1 MANPVIRGFRNLMRF
16 SGRDSRGQF
25 WPYVGVVFALTFVLN
40 GAGMA
45 WMMSDLFAD
54 VAAYAETNPD
64 TTVVTSTPGSYS
76 IQYEGD
82 APAGMPMPDMRIF
95 SGVMAVT
102 VLIAVSLLAA
112 AVSRRL
118 HDRNIPAW
126 WGLAPL
132 PFLAFGLF
140 GMNQLFGAV
149 MEGNEPD
156 FSLFGLIFMNNVLY
170 MAVLVTLVIIM
181 AQQGTVGPNRYG
193 EEGQA

>member
-1 MANPVIRGFRNLMRF
+1 MANPVIRGFRNLTRF

-25 WPYVGVVFALTFVLN
+25 WPYAGVVFALTFVLN

-45 WMMSDLFAD
+45 WMMSDFFAD
-54 VAAYAETNPD
+54 IGTYAETHPD
-64 TTVVTSTPGSYS
+64 ATVISTPGSYT

-82 APAGMPMPDMRIF
+82 APADMPMPDMSIF

-102 VLIAVSLLAA
+102 ILIAVGLFAA

-118 HDRNIPAW
+118 HDRNIAAW

-140 GMNQLFGAV
+140 GMNQLFGVV
-149 MEGNEPD
+149 MKGTEPD
-156 FSLFGLIFMNNVLY
+156 FSLFGLIFLNNVLY
-170 MAVLVTLVIIM
+170 MAVLVTLITM
-181 AQQGTVGPNRYG
+181 LCLRGTSGPNRRG
-193 EEGQA
+193 EEGQT